1 MPSWHPVENPTS
13 AGFYHC
19 RGGHAAKCKDF
30 EPSDDIHQ
38 LGSSGNF
45 GVNRNWNIS
54 ISNSWCYRNSHKDK
68 DIAQILAPGLQNS
81 LSQNWQPATSSTS
94 HFSQETQRRHG
105 HMTPSS
111 WNGPAEPDLRME
123 NGNSRKKNSGCHV
136 HEPKRLIKLNDTGQ
150 YRLIYM
156 DDTFH
161 FLVNI
166 RKSNLAIWSSKDQH
180 FIL

>member
-1 MPSWHPVENPTS
+1 MQPNAKILSLRMTSISLGLVETSVSTGTEISPSPILDVIATPTKTKTLHKFWHPASRTACRRIGNLQHPVHRTS
-13 AGFYHC
+13 RRRR
-19 RGGHAAKCKDF
+19 RGDMDTWLQALEMD
-30 EPSDDIHQ
+30 PQ
-38 LGSSGNF
+38 
-45 GVNRNWNIS
+45 NRIWG
-54 ISNSWCYRNSHKDK
+54 WKM
-68 DIAQILAPGLQNS
+68 
-81 LSQNWQPATSSTS
+81 
-94 HFSQETQRRHG
+94 ETR
-105 HMTPSS
+105 
-111 WNGPAEPDLRME
+111 E
-123 NGNSRKKNSGCHV
+123 KKNSGCHV